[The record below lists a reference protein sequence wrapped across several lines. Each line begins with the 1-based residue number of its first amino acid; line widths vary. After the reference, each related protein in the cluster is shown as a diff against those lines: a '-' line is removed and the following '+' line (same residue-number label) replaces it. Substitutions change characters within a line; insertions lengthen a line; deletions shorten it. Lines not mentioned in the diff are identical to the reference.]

1 VVWWH
6 PFILSYNAGTGPTTR
21 SSEPASFMG
30 YDTGYKRGPNCCAVV
45 FATIFELIGLA
56 AALIAILTTFWLGA
70 CRHLLG

>member
-1 VVWWH
+1 
-6 PFILSYNAGTGPTTR
+6 
-21 SSEPASFMG
+21 MG